1 MSLSNYLI
9 LSIASRP
16 PGITASFDK
25 LICVLKF
32 YQTFMK
38 HDTVKEKFG
47 CTLSFAFNHKKVEK
61 V

>member
-1 MSLSNYLI
+1 MVLLFSNI
-9 LSIASRP
+9 LMY
-16 PGITASFDK
+16 
-25 LICVLKF
+25 VLEF

-47 CTLSFAFNHKKVEK
+47 CAVSFAFNHKKVEK